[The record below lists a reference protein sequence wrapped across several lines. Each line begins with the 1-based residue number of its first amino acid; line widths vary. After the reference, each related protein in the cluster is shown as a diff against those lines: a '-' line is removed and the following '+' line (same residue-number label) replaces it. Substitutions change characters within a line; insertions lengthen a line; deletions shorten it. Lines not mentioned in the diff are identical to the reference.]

1 MPVFDPGYDTN
12 LIGLGI
18 ALAIGFIIG
27 LEREWAENKP
37 IGVRSSSLV
46 AALGGMSALM
56 YPETGGW
63 PVAAGL
69 IALALILMSHARRDK
84 HAGTTTVVAALV
96 VYLLGAA
103 AVVGYWLQTIVIGGA
118 VMLLLHWKKPLHRWV
133 ERLGDR
139 DFEII
144 VRFVLIALVV
154 LPVLPNRSIGPYDVF
169 NPFTAWSLVVLIVG
183 MNVVGYI
190 AFRLA
195 GARAG
200 GWAAGVLG
208 GMVSSTATTIS
219 YAGMSRRNKDI
230 APLAAMIII
239 VASAVVYIR
248 VLIELAVVAPELV
261 APMAGPSLTFSLVLI
276 GLGALAYS
284 RYQQGSQPD
293 LPNREN
299 PARIRQALAFG
310 ALYVIILFAVA
321 ATRELIGEQAIYGVA
336 FVSGLT
342 DVDALTLSVAQLY
355 SNGKT
360 GSADAWRAIFLA
372 TLSNLLFKVVAASF
386 LGSARLRRYVL
397 GAGCAA
403 LAAGAALLALW
414 P

>member
-1 MPVFDPGYDTN
+1 
-12 LIGLGI
+12 
-18 ALAIGFIIG
+18 
-27 LEREWAENKP
+27 
-37 IGVRSSSLV
+37 
-46 AALGGMSALM
+46 
-56 YPETGGW
+56 
-63 PVAAGL
+63 
-69 IALALILMSHARRDK
+69 
-84 HAGTTTVVAALV
+84 
-96 VYLLGAA
+96 
-103 AVVGYWLQTIVIGGA
+103 
-118 VMLLLHWKKPLHRWV
+118 
-133 ERLGDR
+133 
-139 DFEII
+139 
-144 VRFVLIALVV
+144 
-154 LPVLPNRSIGPYDVF
+154 
-169 NPFTAWSLVVLIVG
+169 
-183 MNVVGYI
+183 
-190 AFRLA
+190 
-195 GARAG
+195 
-200 GWAAGVLG
+200 
-208 GMVSSTATTIS
+208 
-219 YAGMSRRNKDI
+219 
-230 APLAAMIII
+230 
-239 VASAVVYIR
+239 
-248 VLIELAVVAPELV
+248 
-261 APMAGPSLTFSLVLI
+261 LI

-293 LPNREN
+293 LPSREN